1 MKVAYE
7 RIFCKNRW
15 VVILIIFTF
24 VSLKVQSTK
33 QVEQYYPSQ
42 RLLATLVDQCTGMD
56 KDQLDDW
63 LLVLTEEYAEKDVD
77 EFKRAKSEL
86 MSSISNVEKVKRL
99 ISFAQEREGTLP
111 TILPANYIQLL
122 DFYAKLK
129 MPRIINELPLE
140 RYFFLQS
147 GNIVPIFALSF
158 ALIYWSMYYESDIY
172 KYVKVTKNGRVYTK
186 AYSRIVLGMAFS
198 LLTVNELFDLFWS
211 GMILKPSLFSAS
223 IQSYHVFA
231 DSQINGNIF
240 YLFVLMWISK
250 YFGIW
255 LIVII
260 GEAIASMS
268 KNLKE
273 ATLVSLFMMM
283 AILFLGE
290 YLEKTALYSV
300 LQIGYLDWK
309 KVIETSQI
317 LLPFSVSSFVV
328 GVAITVLIPTG
339 YRIVKR

>member
-1 MKVAYE
+1 MN
-7 RIFCKNRW
+7 IID
-15 VVILIIFTF
+15 VVLDIIL
-24 VSLKVQSTK
+24 V
-33 QVEQYYPSQ
+33 
-42 RLLATLVDQCTGMD
+42 
-56 KDQLDDW
+56 
-63 LLVLTEEYAEKDVD
+63 
-77 EFKRAKSEL
+77 
-86 MSSISNVEKVKRL
+86 
-99 ISFAQEREGTLP
+99 
-111 TILPANYIQLL
+111 
-122 DFYAKLK
+122 
-129 MPRIINELPLE
+129 
-140 RYFFLQS
+140 
-147 GNIVPIFALSF
+147 
-158 ALIYWSMYYESDIY
+158 
-172 KYVKVTKNGRVYTK
+172 
-186 AYSRIVLGMAFS
+186 
-198 LLTVNELFDLFWS
+198 
-211 GMILKPSLFSAS
+211 
-223 IQSYHVFA
+223 
-231 DSQINGNIF
+231 IF